1 MKPFTNCGTN
11 FEGAFEI
18 KLRSTKEQII
28 IKANMCAFVCF
39 AAMAVHLEVVSDLLT
54 KTFYIVLKDLYH
66 VEVFLPIYF
75 PIT

>member
-1 MKPFTNCGTN
+1 MKPFTNCGMD

-18 KLRSTKEQII
+18 KLRSTKGQII

-54 KTFYIVLKDLYH
+54 IAFFLY
-66 VEVFLPIYF
+66 
-75 PIT
+75 